1 MDKYD
6 EIWGGIK
13 NKTEASNGDKK
24 FVYNKKFM
32 KIKFDSDDDLP
43 LNKLLKIPSMTI
55 VVRSGFEEDGKYY
68 PYVFLDEWL
77 YEV

>member
-24 FVYNKKFM
+24 Y
-32 KIKFDSDDDLP
+32 DLP
-43 LNKLLKIPSMTI
+43 LNKLLKFPSMTI

-68 PYVFLDEWL
+68 PYVF
-77 YEV
+77 